1 MHLNQKQR
9 GVAVGMVAGLVFSFV
24 VVFYGARLFANLD
37 VDERFAISFLLPA
50 VALFVA
56 IARLAKHRFF
66 NSADIDGSAL
76 TAGTDQSRILQ
87 ALLQNTLEQL
97 ALAIPVYI
105 VALFGLHESVQA
117 AVPACACTFLVGR
130 ILFFVSYE
138 KGANARAFGF
148 AITFYPTVLLLGWQL
163 WLVFA

>member
-9 GVAVGMVAGLVFSFV
+9 GVAVGMVVGLAFSFV
-24 VVFYGARLFANLD
+24 VVFYGARVFINLD
-37 VDERFAISFLLPA
+37 AADCFAISFLLPA

-66 NSADIDGSAL
+66 NAADIDGSAL
-76 TAGTDQSRILQ
+76 TAGTDQARLLQ

-105 VALFGLHESVQA
+105 VALFGSHESVQD
-117 AVPACACTFLVGR
+117 AVPVCACTFLAGR
-130 ILFFVSYE
+130 VLFFVSY
-138 KGANARAFGF
+138 KRGASARAFGF
-148 AITFYPTVLLLGWQL
+148 AITFYPTVLLMGWQL
-163 WLVFA
+163 LLVFS